1 MSASG
6 GRVAGLVL
14 AAGGSSRMGR
24 PKPLLPFGRDTV
36 VGAVC
41 AAALSAGL
49 DPVLV
54 VVGDR
59 AAEVRATLDGRPV
72 RPVENPD
79 WRAGQGRS
87 LAVGVRALEALDADR
102 AAEALDA
109 DREATEPGPEAT
121 ERGGEADGSRAG
133 PVLGAAVL
141 LGDEPEIAPPVIR
154 GAVRAWRASGQPALR
169 TWYRDR
175 PGHPVVLARALFP
188 DLRDLTG
195 DEGAA
200 GLLEALGDRVARL
213 RVDRPAPADLD
224 RPADYRALLARRG
237 GR

>member
-1 MSASG
+1 MSGSG

-41 AAALSAGL
+41 AAGLSAGL

-59 AAEVRATLDGRPV
+59 ATEVRAALAGRPV
-72 RPVENPD
+72 RPVENPE

-87 LAVGVRALEALDADR
+87 LAVGVCALEALDAD
-102 AAEALDA
+102 
-109 DREATEPGPEAT
+109 
-121 ERGGEADGSRAG
+121 
-133 PVLGAAVL
+133 PVLGTAVL

-154 GAVRAWRASGQPALR
+154 GAVRAWRASGNPALR

-175 PGHPVVLARALFP
+175 PGHPVVLGRTLFP
-188 DLRDLTG
+188 DLRELTG

-213 RVDRPAPADLD
+213 RVDRPAPVDLD

-237 GR
+237 AR